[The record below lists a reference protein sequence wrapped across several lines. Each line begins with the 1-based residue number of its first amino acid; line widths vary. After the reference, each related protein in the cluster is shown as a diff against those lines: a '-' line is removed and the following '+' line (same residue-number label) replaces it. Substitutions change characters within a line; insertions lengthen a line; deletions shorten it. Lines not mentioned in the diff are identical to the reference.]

1 MYSDKGT
8 DLFFAASLTVAKSW
22 ERLNVISR
30 GGILAYQQVR
40 EHPCNSVCRVP
51 DSVLGCSLTHWY
63 ARISKNI
70 VSEKKSSCKRH
81 MIMLPFV
88 CAGKKKACVNLEKF
102 WKNTQ
107 ETKSSDY
114 LEWRPEVRSEKSKR
128 WEDQGLEWE
137 GNHPPFTF
145 LYLFIFKSYDCVI
158 DQFST
163 GSFVC
168 LSLSV
173 SLPYSLASRC
183 VCFTLKGRFLS
194 LSLLSDLSSKPPWVH
209 EQNPRWRWKRW
220 KGT

>member
-22 ERLNVISR
+22 ERLNVISRGLVISR

-158 DQFST
+158 FPKLKRVKTYAKDRLETSE
-163 GSFVC
+163 C
-168 LSLSV
+168 L
-173 SLPYSLASRC
+173 P
-183 VCFTLKGRFLS
+183 
-194 LSLLSDLSSKPPWVH
+194 
-209 EQNPRWRWKRW
+209 
-220 KGT
+220 